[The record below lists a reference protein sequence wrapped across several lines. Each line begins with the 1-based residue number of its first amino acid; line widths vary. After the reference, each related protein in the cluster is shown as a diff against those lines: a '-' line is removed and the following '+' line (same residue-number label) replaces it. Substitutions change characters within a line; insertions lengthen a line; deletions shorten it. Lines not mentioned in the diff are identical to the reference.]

1 MKIAKRL
8 ETFEAY
14 LGTAMNV
21 ILTRMK
27 DEGKDVINLGLGDP
41 DVQPPEDQR
50 QALADACMDV
60 DHHHYPSFY
69 SPMPFKEAI
78 AGWYQRHF
86 DVKCDPETEVLA
98 LLGSAD

>member
-27 DEGKDVINLGLGDP
+27 DEGKDVINLGLGGP
-41 DVQPPEDQR
+41 DAQPPDDQR
-50 QALADACMDV
+50 QVLADACMDV
-60 DHHHYPSFY
+60 DHHHYPSFC
-69 SPMPFKEAI
+69 SPMPFEEAI
-78 AGWYQRHF
+78 AGWYQRHS
-86 DVKCDPETEVLA
+86 DVRCDPETEVLT
-98 LLGSAD
+98 